1 MIKHQLSKGECYK
14 FTQIQIRISNVWT
27 VAKSNNDK
35 DFIDTDITEG
45 FTKKLTSPKYAVSV
59 RSPVAMSFRHGVPP
73 KGGGANTYINRNELD
88 QCINQLLF
96 NKFVI
101 KQYLFLQNGNI
112 AQVHTNTHT

>member
-1 MIKHQLSKGECYK
+1 MQSVCDHQRPCPSGM
-14 FTQIQIRISNVWT
+14 
-27 VAKSNNDK
+27 A
-35 DFIDTDITEG
+35 
-45 FTKKLTSPKYAVSV
+45 SPL
-59 RSPVAMSFRHGVPP
+59 